1 MHIIIGMPPHDII
14 MGMPVPIMAIMRWQA
29 AMNISFEVPS
39 IGIISQT
46 MPISV
51 ILQVIIAIM
60 TGIGMPPMPIIGIM
74 PFIMGIMP
82 IIGFIIIGFIIIG
95 IIEPI
100 MPIMGIADFI
110 SLTAAIAIPF
120 CVERWS
126 WRAITRAETI
136 AVEPVRI

>member
-14 MGMPVPIMAIMRWQA
+14 MGMPELIMAIMRWQA
-29 AMNISFEVPS
+29 AMNISFETPS

-46 MPISV
+46 MPMSV
-51 ILQVIIAIM
+51 ILQVIVAIM

-74 PFIMGIMP
+74 PI
-82 IIGFIIIGFIIIG
+82 IIGFIIMGIIEFIMGFIIG

-110 SLTAAIAIPF
+110 SVAAVIAI
-120 CVERWS
+120 S
-126 WRAITRAETI
+126 
-136 AVEPVRI
+136 